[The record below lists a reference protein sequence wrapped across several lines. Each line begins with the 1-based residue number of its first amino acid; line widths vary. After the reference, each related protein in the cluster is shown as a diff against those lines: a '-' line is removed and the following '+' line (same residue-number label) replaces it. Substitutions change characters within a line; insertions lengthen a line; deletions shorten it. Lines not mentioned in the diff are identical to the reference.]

1 MHTVK
6 TAQAPTL
13 ILKVV
18 SYSRQYKIDSAVFTS
33 ISMQKSQRSWWKER
47 LSTLFCAT
55 RGVSHTYPNWH
66 HSCQSTKTSDSGVY
80 FWWKKIAT
88 ESPKLQRF
96 LLILTQ
102 NSEVFKSEHPWRSV
116 LYLRGNSSLI
126 PLRLTAVCSPKVQ
139 LEITK
144 NTALTYLLQAS
155 VQIRQRE
162 RMWGKKYGLLNKS
175 TPGLLLERLHGE
187 GKVEKSLWLADHIVR
202 VFTPHLIVI
211 GQCTMHTEH
220 FAQCSYVHVYPA

>member
-1 MHTVK
+1 MKRAAFNTFLCNKGGFPHLPK
-6 TAQAPTL
+6 LAP
-13 ILKVV
+13 
-18 SYSRQYKIDSAVFTS
+18 Q
-33 ISMQKSQRSWWKER
+33 
-47 LSTLFCAT
+47 LSEHQIFC
-55 RGVSHTYPNWH
+55 
-66 HSCQSTKTSDSGVY
+66 VY

-88 ESPKLQRF
+88 VTPKLQRY
-96 LLILTQ
+96 LQILTQ

-139 LEITK
+139 LEMTK
-144 NTALTYLLQAS
+144 NTALTYFLQAS
-155 VQIRQRE
+155 VQIRQRG
-162 RMWGKKYGLLNKS
+162 RMWGKKYGLVNKS
-175 TPGLLLERLHGE
+175 TPGLPLERWHGE